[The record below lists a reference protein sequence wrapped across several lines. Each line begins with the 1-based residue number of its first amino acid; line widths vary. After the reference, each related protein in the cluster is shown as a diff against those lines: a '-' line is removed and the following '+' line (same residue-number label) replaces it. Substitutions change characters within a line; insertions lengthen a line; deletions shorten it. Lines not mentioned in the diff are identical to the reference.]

1 MSVLKY
7 YVCYI
12 SLTNLQVPHLK
23 MWIDGKGE
31 GVGEREK
38 EKLIGM

>member
-23 MWIDGKGE
+23 MWIDGKRE
-31 GVGEREK
+31 GMGEREK
-38 EKLIGM
+38 GKLIGM